1 MVTNTMKDDSCQMNP
16 ALQVGGGGG
25 NVFLSNIE
33 HF

>member
-25 NVFLSNIE
+25 ECFLKQY
-33 HF
+33 